1 VSRRLQAA
9 VVAVALLA
17 GCATGRFYEGPTRPA
32 AELAV
37 IEGAPRLNAGLPLAP
52 LLRKID
58 DQVVAVEYSRV
69 TVLPGTHHVLVD
81 CVMSETHTTTR
92 FQLDI
97 ETYPGRRYVLVAES
111 APGNQRCGAV
121 RVDER

>member
-1 VSRRLQAA
+1 MRGAF
-9 VVAVALLA
+9 VAGLVLLG
-17 GCATGRFYEGPTRPA
+17 GCATERSYDGPARPA
-32 AELAV
+32 GELAT
-37 IEGAPRLNAGLPLAP
+37 IEGAPRVNAGLPLAP

-58 DQVVAVEYSRV
+58 DRVVGVGYSRV

-81 CVMSETHTTTR
+81 CVMAESHTTTR
-92 FQLDI
+92 FDLEI
-97 ETYPGRRYVLVAES
+97 ETYAGRRYVLVGES

>member
-1 VSRRLQAA
+1 MRAA
-9 VVAVALLA
+9 LLAGLALLA
-17 GCATGRFYEGPTRPA
+17 GCATERNYEGPARPA
-32 AELAV
+32 AELAT
-37 IEGAPRLNAGLPLAP
+37 IEGAPRVNAGLPLAP
-52 LLRKID
+52 LLRKVD
-58 DQVVAVEYSRV
+58 DRVVGVEYWRV

-92 FQLDI
+92 FPLDI
-97 ETYPGRRYVLVAES
+97 ETYAGRRYVLVAES

>member
-1 VSRRLQAA
+1 MPAGLAA
-9 VVAVALLA
+9 LVLLA
-17 GCATGRFYEGPTRPA
+17 GCATERSYEGPARPA
-32 AELAV
+32 AELAT

-52 LLRKID
+52 LLRKVD
-58 DQVVAVEYSRV
+58 DRVVGVEYSRV

-81 CVMSETHTTTR
+81 CVMPETHSTTR
-92 FQLDI
+92 FQLEI
-97 ETYPGRRYVLVAES
+97 ETYPGRRYVLVAQS